1 MFKKLKERK
10 GFTLAELLVVIAILA
25 ILIAIAIPV
34 FSKMVAEANLRV
46 NQANV
51 HSTKSAAVTKILTN
65 LDNKDDSSV
74 TTALQLNAGVVKP
87 TDTSAAAKKKG
98 WIALADVDN
107 AGNITNLR
115 VYAFDG
121 SANRDVSKYKDA
133 IWTKSSMKE
142 TDIKTYN
149 DAKTDQDYYEMPAD
163 VNTSSTFATVKP
175 TSKSS
180 TSTKARTYY
189 TVQTIITDL
198 DLKAK

>member
-65 LDNKDDSSV
+65 MDKKDDRATPGV
-74 TTALQLNAGVVKP
+74 INAGVVKP
-87 TDTSAAAKKKG
+87 DDTEAQAKKKG

-115 VYAFDG
+115 IYTCDG
-121 SANRDVSKYKDA
+121 ISGRNVSEYKDA
-133 IWTKSSMKE
+133 IYTWDLADDSALEKKDSTNS
-142 TDIKTYN
+142 
-149 DAKTDQDYYEMPAD
+149 DYYPMPD
-163 VNTSSTFATVKP
+163 TVNTNDKFATVKP
-175 TSKSS
+175 TTRSDYAKN
-180 TSTKARTYY
+180 KARKTYV
-189 TVQTIITDL
+189 VQAVITDL
-198 DLKAK
+198 DLNAN

>member
-34 FSKMVAEANLRV
+34 FSHMVAEANLRV

-65 LDNKDDSSV
+65 MDKNDDRTSGTKSM
-74 TTALQLNAGVVKP
+74 NAGIIKP
-87 TDTSAAAKKKG
+87 DDTEQVAKRKG

-115 VYAFDG
+115 VYACDG
-121 SANRDVSKYKDA
+121 TNENSMNVNYYADA
-133 IWTKSSMKE
+133 IYTADKNVGNIVKAGTNNDSNYYQMPKKVD
-142 TDIKTYN
+142 TDNK
-149 DAKTDQDYYEMPAD
+149 
-163 VNTSSTFATVKP
+163 FATVKP
-175 TSKSS
+175 TSKKRE
-180 TSTKARTYY
+180 TY
-189 TVQTIITDL
+189 TVQAIIHDIDL
-198 DLKAK
+198 TAK